1 MPQYPIRVMNKTYW
15 SHWSGW
21 VLCCKQGRALK
32 APSLSQSFWIYVP
45 KIAPKVYCYKE
56 STDVDTQLLFGRHPV
71 PRRQAYIYIY
81 IFTIISIY
89 IYIIVN
95 THVFRWCGIISW
107 PGVTALQTKPIA
119 CQPTISQTSLLGRRP
134 AVRRKPLNPGA
145 GHEASP
151 CPCRRLSVVTEGD
164 RRCRPCCRTIPG
176 SPYRT
181 PEPLR
186 PTLFSVF
193 CACGVKKTLVFTWFW
208 APGDPRRKN
217 GDLKIVS
224 K

>member
-1 MPQYPIRVMNKTYW
+1 M
-15 SHWSGW
+15 
-21 VLCCKQGRALK
+21 
-32 APSLSQSFWIYVP
+32 WIY
-45 KIAPKVYCYKE
+45 IYMYIYIC
-56 STDVDTQLLFGRHPV
+56 
-71 PRRQAYIYIY
+71 IYIY
-81 IFTIISIY
+81 ILIYIIIYIYNYIYNY

-107 PGVTALQTKPIA
+107 LGVTALQTKPIA

-164 RRCRPCCRTIPG
+164 RRCRPCRRTIPG

-181 PEPLR
+181 PEPLK
-186 PTLFSVF
+186 PT
-193 CACGVKKTLVFTWFW
+193 
-208 APGDPRRKN
+208 
-217 GDLKIVS
+217 
-224 K
+224 